1 MSCRCGGSLRPQ
13 SNTIKKFDL
22 EFQTCA
28 ACGRS
33 GFWSL
38 FDASGRLVAQDAA
51 AQRMFL
57 DMQIKAT
64 PSAPGLKAAEPAQE
78 MLI

>member
-1 MSCRCGGSLRPQ
+1 MACRCGGSLRPQ

-22 EFQTCA
+22 DFQTCA

-38 FDASGRLVAQDAA
+38 FDASGRMVAQDVA

-57 DMQIKAT
+57 DMQVKVA
-64 PSAPGLKAAEPAQE
+64 PSDPGRRDAGPAQE
-78 MLI
+78 LLL